1 MFGQSRSK
9 RWRRLRG
16 AVRWGKVPGRI
27 TLEKRSFTQ
36 MDLTTLQEFRQEIYN
51 SFERAGDSLFNT
63 IDALISESQAQ
74 SFPELSLSPFFLR
87 SWSSLYKAFKRG
99 QINRE

>member
-1 MFGQSRSK
+1 
-9 RWRRLRG
+9 
-16 AVRWGKVPGRI
+16 
-27 TLEKRSFTQ
+27 

-74 SFPELSLSPFFLR
+74 SFPELSLSAFFHGVGQVCIKPSKEDL
-87 SWSSLYKAFKRG
+87 STEKDSKISLLSIFPHHLWKNG
-99 QINRE
+99 

>member
-1 MFGQSRSK
+1 
-9 RWRRLRG
+9 
-16 AVRWGKVPGRI
+16 
-27 TLEKRSFTQ
+27 

-99 QINRE
+99 QINRD